1 MLGEKIISERKKC
14 KLSQEDLAEKLG
26 ITRQT
31 ISNWELNE
39 TSPDLK
45 QASKLCDIFN
55 ISLDELTGKENAILT
70 RLDKTESNSKL
81 IIKLVK
87 TVGITLGTLIF
98 ILLCIVSI
106 YIYSTNYYTAEP
118 TATGEGRFCYYNGK
132 ISDYTVMKN
141 NSDGSLSYD
150 VGDINIINDL
160 DLYNIKT
167 GEPKEILE
175 KIVKYIK
182 DNGGTCLEDKK

>member
-55 ISLDELTGKENAILT
+55 ISLDELTGKENTILT
-70 RLDKTESNSKL
+70 KLDKTESNSKL

-118 TATGEGRFCYYNGK
+118 TATGEGKICYYNSK

-150 VGDINIINDL
+150 IGDINIMNDL
-160 DLYNIKT
+160 DLYNVKK

-182 DNGGTCLEDKK
+182 DNGGTCLEDK

>member
-70 RLDKTESNSKL
+70 KLDKTE
-81 IIKLVK
+81 

-150 VGDINIINDL
+150 IGDINIMNDL
-160 DLYNIKT
+160 DLYNVKK

-182 DNGGTCLEDKK
+182 DNGGTCLEDR

>member
-70 RLDKTESNSKL
+70 KLDKTESNSKL

-106 YIYSTNYYTAEP
+106 YIYSINYYTAEP
-118 TATGEGRFCYYNGK
+118 TATGEGKICYYNGK

-150 VGDINIINDL
+150 VGDINIMNGL
-160 DLYNIKT
+160 DLYNVKK

-182 DNGGTCLEDKK
+182 DNGGTCLEDR

>member
-26 ITRQT
+26 ITRLT

-55 ISLDELTGKENAILT
+55 LSLDELTGKENAILT
-70 RLDKTESNSKL
+70 KLDKTESNSKL

-118 TATGEGRFCYYNGK
+118 TATGEGKICYYNGK

-150 VGDINIINDL
+150 VGDINIMNDL
-160 DLYNIKT
+160 DLYNVKK

-182 DNGGTCLEDKK
+182 DNGGICLEDR

>member
-70 RLDKTESNSKL
+70 KLDKTESNSKL

-106 YIYSTNYYTAEP
+106 YIYSINYYTAEP
-118 TATGEGRFCYYNGK
+118 TATGEGRICYYNGK

-150 VGDINIINDL
+150 IGDINIMNDL
-160 DLYNIKT
+160 DLYNVKK

-182 DNGGTCLEDKK
+182 DNGGTCLEDR

>member
-55 ISLDELTGKENAILT
+55 LSLDELTGKENAILT
-70 RLDKTESNSKL
+70 KLDKTESNSKL

-150 VGDINIINDL
+150 IGDINIINDL

-182 DNGGTCLEDKK
+182 DNGGTCLEDR

>member
-55 ISLDELTGKENAILT
+55 LSLDELTGKENAILT
-70 RLDKTESNSKL
+70 KLDKTESNSKL

-150 VGDINIINDL
+150 AGNINIINDL

-167 GEPKEILE
+167 GEPKEVLE

-182 DNGGTCLEDKK
+182 DNGGTCLEDR

>member
-70 RLDKTESNSKL
+70 RLDKTENNSKL

-160 DLYNIKT
+160 DLYNVKK

-182 DNGGTCLEDKK
+182 DNGGTCLEDR

>member
-14 KLSQEDLAEKLG
+14 KLSQEELAEKLD

-70 RLDKTESNSKL
+70 KLDKTESNSKL

-106 YIYSTNYYTAEP
+106 YIYSINYYTAEP
-118 TATGEGRFCYYNGK
+118 TATGEGKICYYNGK

-150 VGDINIINDL
+150 VGDINIMNDL
-160 DLYNIKT
+160 DLYNVKK

-182 DNGGTCLEDKK
+182 DNGGTCLEDR

>member
-70 RLDKTESNSKL
+70 RLDKTENNSKL

-182 DNGGTCLEDKK
+182 DNGGTCLEDK

>member
-70 RLDKTESNSKL
+70 KLDKTESNSKL

-132 ISDYTVMKN
+132 ISNYTVMKN

-150 VGDINIINDL
+150 IGDINIINDL

-182 DNGGTCLEDKK
+182 DNGGTCLEEK

>member
-70 RLDKTESNSKL
+70 KLDKTESNSKL

-118 TATGEGRFCYYNGK
+118 TATGEGKICYYNGK

-167 GEPKEILE
+167 GDPKEVLE

-182 DNGGTCLEDKK
+182 DNGGTCLEDR

>member
-26 ITRQT
+26 IKRQT

-55 ISLDELTGKENAILT
+55 LSLDELTGKENAILT
-70 RLDKTESNSKL
+70 KLDKTESNSKL

-182 DNGGTCLEDKK
+182 DNGGTCLEDR

>member
-55 ISLDELTGKENAILT
+55 ISLDELIGKENAILT
-70 RLDKTESNSKL
+70 RLDKTENNSKL

-132 ISDYTVMKN
+132 ISNYTVMKN

-160 DLYNIKT
+160 DLYNVKK

-182 DNGGTCLEDKK
+182 DNGGTCLEDR

>member
-70 RLDKTESNSKL
+70 KLDKTESNSKL

-150 VGDINIINDL
+150 IGDINIMNDL
-160 DLYNIKT
+160 DLYNVKK

-182 DNGGTCLEDKK
+182 DNGGTCLEDR

>member
-55 ISLDELTGKENAILT
+55 LSLDELTGKENAILT
-70 RLDKTESNSKL
+70 KLDKTESNSKL

-160 DLYNIKT
+160 DLYNIKK

-182 DNGGTCLEDKK
+182 DNGGTCLEDK

>member
-14 KLSQEDLAEKLG
+14 KLNQEDLAEKLG

-150 VGDINIINDL
+150 VGDINIMNDL

-167 GEPKEILE
+167 GEPKEVLE

-182 DNGGTCLEDKK
+182 DNGGTCLEDK

>member
-70 RLDKTESNSKL
+70 KLDKTESNSKL

-106 YIYSTNYYTAEP
+106 YIYSTNYYTAEH
-118 TATGEGRFCYYNGK
+118 TATGEGRICYYNGK

-150 VGDINIINDL
+150 VGNINIINDL

-167 GEPKEILE
+167 GEPKEVLE

-182 DNGGTCLEDKK
+182 DNGGTCLEDR

>member
-70 RLDKTESNSKL
+70 KLDKTESNSKL

-167 GEPKEILE
+167 GDPKEVLE

-182 DNGGTCLEDKK
+182 DNGGTCLEDR

>member
-70 RLDKTESNSKL
+70 RLDKTENNTKL

-132 ISDYTVMKN
+132 ISNYTVMKN

-150 VGDINIINDL
+150 VGDINIMNDL
-160 DLYNIKT
+160 DLYNVKK

-182 DNGGTCLEDKK
+182 DNGGTCLEDR

>member
-70 RLDKTESNSKL
+70 KLDKTESNSKL

-118 TATGEGRFCYYNGK
+118 TATGKGRFCYYNGK

-160 DLYNIKT
+160 DLYNIKK

-182 DNGGTCLEDKK
+182 DNGGTCLEDK

>member
-55 ISLDELTGKENAILT
+55 ISLDELTGKENVILT
-70 RLDKTESNSKL
+70 KLDKTESNSKL

-98 ILLCIVSI
+98 ILLCIVST

-118 TATGEGRFCYYNGK
+118 TATGEGKICYYNGK

-150 VGDINIINDL
+150 VGDINIMNDL
-160 DLYNIKT
+160 DLYNVKK

-182 DNGGTCLEDKK
+182 DNGGTCLEDR

>member
-118 TATGEGRFCYYNGK
+118 TATGEGKICYYNGK

-150 VGDINIINDL
+150 IGDINIMNDL
-160 DLYNIKT
+160 DLYNVKK

-182 DNGGTCLEDKK
+182 DNGGTCLEDK

>member
-70 RLDKTESNSKL
+70 KLDKTESNSKL

-118 TATGEGRFCYYNGK
+118 TATGEGRVCYYNGK

-182 DNGGTCLEDKK
+182 DNGGTCLEDR

>member
-26 ITRQT
+26 IARQT

-55 ISLDELTGKENAILT
+55 LSLDELTGKENAILT
-70 RLDKTESNSKL
+70 KLDKTESNSKL

-132 ISDYTVMKN
+132 ISNYTVMKN

-150 VGDINIINDL
+150 IGDINIMNDL
-160 DLYNIKT
+160 DLYNVKK

-182 DNGGTCLEDKK
+182 DNGGTCLEDR

>member
-70 RLDKTESNSKL
+70 KLDKTENNSKL

-98 ILLCIVSI
+98 ILLCMVSI

-160 DLYNIKT
+160 DLYNIKK

-182 DNGGTCLEDKK
+182 DNGGTCLEDK

>member
-55 ISLDELTGKENAILT
+55 LSLDELTGKENAILT
-70 RLDKTESNSKL
+70 KLDKTESNSKL

-118 TATGEGRFCYYNGK
+118 TATGEGRFYYYNGK

-141 NSDGSLSYD
+141 NSDCSLSYD

-167 GEPKEILE
+167 GDPKEVLE

-182 DNGGTCLEDKK
+182 DNGGTCLEDR

>member
-55 ISLDELTGKENAILT
+55 LSLDELTGKENAILT
-70 RLDKTESNSKL
+70 KLDKTESNSKL

-150 VGDINIINDL
+150 VDNINIINDL

-167 GEPKEILE
+167 GEPKEVLE

-182 DNGGTCLEDKK
+182 DNGGTCLEDR

>member
-1 MLGEKIISERKKC
+1 MLGKKIISERKKC

-150 VGDINIINDL
+150 VGDINIMNDL

-167 GEPKEILE
+167 GEPKEVLE

-182 DNGGTCLEDKK
+182 DNGGTCLEDK

>member
-70 RLDKTESNSKL
+70 KLDKTESNSKL

-132 ISDYTVMKN
+132 ISNYTVMKN

-182 DNGGTCLEDKK
+182 DNGGTCLEDK

>member
-70 RLDKTESNSKL
+70 KLDKTESNSKL

-118 TATGEGRFCYYNGK
+118 TATGEGRVCYYNGK

-150 VGDINIINDL
+150 VGNINIINDL

-167 GEPKEILE
+167 GEPKEVLE

-182 DNGGTCLEDKK
+182 DNGGTCLEDR

>member
-70 RLDKTESNSKL
+70 KLDKTENNSKL

-106 YIYSTNYYTAEP
+106 YIYSSNYYTAEP

-150 VGDINIINDL
+150 VGDINIMNDL

-167 GEPKEILE
+167 GEPKEVLE

-182 DNGGTCLEDKK
+182 DNGGTCLEDR

>member
-70 RLDKTESNSKL
+70 RLDKTENNSKL

-150 VGDINIINDL
+150 VGDINIMNDL

-167 GEPKEILE
+167 GEPKEVLE

-182 DNGGTCLEDKK
+182 DNGGTCLEDR

>member
-55 ISLDELTGKENAILT
+55 ISLDELTGKENTILKK
-70 RLDKTESNSKL
+70 LDKTEEQSKL

-150 VGDINIINDL
+150 IGDINIINDL

-167 GEPKEILE
+167 GEPKEVLE

-182 DNGGTCLEDKK
+182 DNGGTCLEDR

>member
-70 RLDKTESNSKL
+70 RLDKTENNSKL

-150 VGDINIINDL
+150 VGDINIMNDL

-167 GEPKEILE
+167 GEPKEVLE

-182 DNGGTCLEDKK
+182 DNGGTCLEDK

>member
-1 MLGEKIISERKKC
+1 MLGERIINGRKQY
-14 KLSQEDLAEKLG
+14 KLSQEDLAEKIG
-26 ITRQT
+26 VTRQT

-55 ISLDELTGKENAILT
+55 ISMDELIGKENVILT
-70 RLDKTESNSKL
+70 KLDKTENNSKL

-118 TATGEGRFCYYNGK
+118 IATGEGKVCYYNGT
-132 ISDYTVMKN
+132 IGDYTVMKN
-141 NSDGSLSYD
+141 NSDGTLSYD
-150 VGDINIINDL
+150 VSDINILNEL
-160 DLYNIKT
+160 NLYNTKT
-167 GEPKEILE
+167 GNVEEILN
-175 KIVKYIK
+175 KIVKYIE
-182 DNGGTCLEDKK
+182 DNGGICMKEK

>member
-55 ISLDELTGKENAILT
+55 ISLDELTGKESAILT
-70 RLDKTESNSKL
+70 KLDKTESNSKL

-106 YIYSTNYYTAEP
+106 YIYSINYYTAEP
-118 TATGEGRFCYYNGK
+118 TATGEGKICYYNGK

-150 VGDINIINDL
+150 IGDINIMNDL
-160 DLYNIKT
+160 DLYNVKK

-182 DNGGTCLEDKK
+182 DNGGTCLEDK

>member
-14 KLSQEDLAEKLG
+14 KLSQEDLAEKLD

-55 ISLDELTGKENAILT
+55 ISLDELTGKENTILT
-70 RLDKTESNSKL
+70 KLDKTESNSKL

-118 TATGEGRFCYYNGK
+118 TATGEGKICYYNGK

-150 VGDINIINDL
+150 VGDINIMNDL
-160 DLYNIKT
+160 DLYNVKK

-182 DNGGTCLEDKK
+182 DNGGTCLEDR

>member
-70 RLDKTESNSKL
+70 KLDKTESNSKL

-132 ISDYTVMKN
+132 ISNYTVMKN

-150 VGDINIINDL
+150 IGDINIMNDL
-160 DLYNIKT
+160 DLYNVKK

-182 DNGGTCLEDKK
+182 DNGGTCLEDR